1 MTVADKEMYFN
12 YDASGVPVS
21 IVYNGTSYYYV
32 TNLQGDVVGI
42 VNQSGNQLVAYTY
55 DAWGNV
61 LTTTGSSAGS
71 LGKYNPLRYRGY
83 VYDTETKLYYL
94 QSRYYNPEW
103 GRFINAD
110 AFAATGQGLLG
121 NNMFAYCN
129 NNPVNYSDPTGNL
142 PWHII
147 IAALAGGSL
156 GAILSLIN
164 GNDALHVVTSA
175 LDGAL
180 KAGLCA
186 AVPELFF
193 LVLGI
198 DLMEELLDSL
208 YRGLSLEETLA
219 ILGLTVATNVG
230 LPESGSA
237 VTDAVVGATFGSGR
251 ELVAESGKFV
261 IQEYNENNVNASAV
275 THGIISVY
283 EIGSIGCIGGMGTT
297 PTCIIYDGG
306 ENLWYLR

>member
-121 NNMFAYCN
+121 NNMFVYCL
-129 NNPVNYSDPTGNL
+129 NNPVVNIDSSGLFSQNLVFAVRTDSYSYKKNINNQALSTISNARRPLLGNEDGYVENEDLLYEIITICSFEDAVTVYNKIMSYELAQDVYGINKIRSGWSDVKNGAAFFVLPAPT
-142 PWHII
+142 W
-147 IAALAGGSL
+147 ADEVVGGSKMIW
-156 GAILSLIN
+156 GVGKIVQGIVELI
-164 GNDALHVVTSA
+164 
-175 LDGAL
+175 
-180 KAGLCA
+180 
-186 AVPELFF
+186 
-193 LVLGI
+193 
-198 DLMEELLDSL
+198 
-208 YRGLSLEETLA
+208 
-219 ILGLTVATNVG
+219 
-230 LPESGSA
+230 
-237 VTDAVVGATFGSGR
+237 
-251 ELVAESGKFV
+251 
-261 IQEYNENNVNASAV
+261 
-275 THGIISVY
+275 
-283 EIGSIGCIGGMGTT
+283 
-297 PTCIIYDGG
+297 DGG
-306 ENLWYLR
+306 K

>member
-12 YDASGVPVS
+12 YDAAGVPVS

-61 LTTTGSSAGS
+61 LTTTGSSANT

-110 AFAATGQGLLG
+110 AFAATGQGILG

-129 NNPVNYSDPTGNL
+129 NNPVSYSDNAGYSRNNMLHLISPGAYAGNPDLTGYPIETPEEAALKEMRETGMSFYKGIPLTQANDGNSAFTFGYIFMGIKGDENLLKHEYGHTVQTRELGVGGYTVFVVLPSVIGYAVQSTGYMPKDIYYSL
-142 PWHII
+142 PWEY
-147 IAALAGGSL
+147 
-156 GAILSLIN
+156 
-164 GNDALHVVTSA
+164 
-175 LDGAL
+175 
-180 KAGLCA
+180 KADKYG
-186 AVPELFF
+186 
-193 LVLGI
+193 
-198 DLMEELLDSL
+198 
-208 YRGLSLEETLA
+208 
-219 ILGLTVATNVG
+219 
-230 LPESGSA
+230 
-237 VTDAVVGATFGSGR
+237 GATHKYQPWAKKLSDQYWCF
-251 ELVAESGKFV
+251 AQA
-261 IQEYNENNVNASAV
+261 ISAW
-275 THGIISVY
+275 
-283 EIGSIGCIGGMGTT
+283 
-297 PTCIIYDGG
+297 IY
-306 ENLWYLR
+306 